1 MKHKW
6 ALSCLVAALSLGL
19 TSATARAAAR
29 HHGHHGASQFA
40 PGPLQRSPGGA
51 RFFAPGHLQ
60 QSPGAAKNFA
70 PGHRMR

>member
-1 MKHKW
+1 MKHW

-19 TSATARAAAR
+19 ASAMAQAAR
-29 HHGHHGASQFA
+29 HHRHHGASQFA
-40 PGPLQRSPGGA
+40 PGHLQRSPGGA

-60 QSPGAAKNFA
+60 KSPGGAKNFA